1 MKKRLIGIVCS
12 LLVLSCTG
20 LAQQQVPEGRI
31 EITFWYANKGLLGDA
46 IVQLVDK
53 FNASQ
58 NKYWVTA
65 TYKGGYATTLADA
78 IAAFRAGQPPDIV
91 QVYEV
96 GTATMMAAISTGAV
110 YPIYKLFEDTGVPFD
125 SSQYIPAIAGYY
137 SLPGGGLA
145 ALPFN
150 TSTPVLW
157 YNKDAFQAA
166 GLDPNAPPSTW
177 EELRFVAKKI
187 LETHAAEIPFTVS
200 WFPWT
205 MLECLATLHNVPF
218 ATLDNGFGGLE
229 TELALLQHPLFTH
242 HLEYLLAMYN
252 EGTFVYSGRDSTP
265 DGTFP
270 AGKAAMLIASSALRG
285 RISREATFAWG
296 ETFLPFYPE
305 YAPTPYASII
315 GGAALWVMRS
325 PQASKEKLEGIATF
339 LAFLAQPENV
349 AWYHTY
355 TGYLPVTIPGY
366 ELARAQGYYEQ
377 NPGADVP
384 IRQLLREPVTPYT
397 RGIRLGDYGAIRN
410 LVYDEI
416 EALLQGQQT
425 VEQTLRN
432 IVEKGNEILRN
443 FESIYK

>member
-1 MKKRLIGIVCS
+1 MQRFIMLFLALYGAV
-12 LLVLSCTG
+12 VLG
-20 LAQQQVPEGRI
+20 QVPEGRL

-53 FNASQ
+53 FNTSQ

-96 GTATMMAAISTGAV
+96 GTATMMAAIETGAV
-110 YPIYKLFEDTGVPFD
+110 YPVYKVFEDTGVPFD
-125 SSQYIPAIAGYY
+125 LSQYIPAIAGYY
-137 SLPGGGLA
+137 STNDGKLC

-157 YNKDAFQAA
+157 YNKAAFEAV
-166 GLDPNAPPSTW
+166 GLDPDSPPCTW
-177 EELRFVAKKI
+177 YELRSAAKQI
-187 LETHAAEIPFTVS
+187 ADAQLIDIPFTVS

-218 ATLDNGFGGLE
+218 ATCDNGFGGLE
-229 TELALLQHPLFTH
+229 TELLLLEHPIFAH
-242 HLEYLLAMYN
+242 HLEHLLEMYN
-252 EGTFVYSGRDSTP
+252 EGTFIYSGRDTTP

-285 RISREATFAWG
+285 RISQEATFAWG

-305 YAPTPYASII
+305 YADTPYSSII
-315 GGAALWVMRS
+315 GGAALWIMRD
-325 PQASKEKLEGIATF
+325 PRGTKEKYTAIAEF
-339 LAFLAQPENV
+339 LAFLAAPENV
-349 AWYHTY
+349 AWYHMY
-355 TGYLPVTIPGY
+355 TGYLPVTVPGY
-366 ELARAQGYYEQ
+366 KLAQAQGYYEQ
-377 NPGADVP
+377 NPGADAPVV
-384 IRQLLREPVTPYT
+384 QLMRTATPYS

-410 LVYDEI
+410 IIYEEI
-416 EALLQGQQT
+416 EAMLQGQQT
-425 VEQTLRN
+425 VGQTLRN
-432 IVEKGNEILRN
+432 IVERGNEVLRA
-443 FESIYK
+443 FESVYGK